1 MNRPQMETEPPGGGR
16 HRMGWAS
23 AHALDLD
30 RKGLVLVLLATL
42 GLQLAAGVGMSYAAG
57 FEAVRQV
64 LDRFSWPWLLGVAGS
79 VAVSFGGYVEA
90 YQGTFPVSESWS
102 LPGRHL
108 RALALAGFG
117 GFLAHGATPLD
128 VAALRAGGAGER
140 ESVVRVAAFGG
151 LEYGVM
157 AVGGCAASIAV
168 LVLGL
173 QQPPPSF
180 TLPWAIVPL
189 PGFLVAFWLARRYRR
204 RLLMKHGWRKGL
216 GVFLESIHVVR
227 RLMARPL
234 RRHPAAFGMA
244 VFWAGDACAVWCG
257 LAAFG
262 FRMNV
267 AQLVVGF
274 ATGMVFTRRSIPL
287 AGAGMLAVILPVTI
301 WCSGAPLAVAVPG
314 VFAYH
319 VLTLWLPTPLSLA
332 TLRTLRELMA
342 RPGSARKSWAEEL

>member
-1 MNRPQMETEPPGGGR
+1 
-16 HRMGWAS
+16 MGWAS

-30 RKGLVLVLLATL
+30 RRGLVLVLLATL
-42 GLQLAAGVGMSYAAG
+42 VLQLAAGVGMSYAAG

-64 LDRFSWPWLLGVAGS
+64 LGQFSWPWLLGVAGS

-90 YQGTFPVSESWS
+90 YHGTFPVSEDWS
-102 LPGRHL
+102 LPDRHL

-128 VAALRAGGAGER
+128 VAGLRAGGAGRR
-140 ESVVRVAAFGG
+140 EAAVRVSAFGG

-168 LVLGL
+168 LLLGL
-173 QQPPPSF
+173 QRPPPSF
-180 TLPWAIVPL
+180 TLPWAIIPL
-189 PGFLVAFWLARRYRR
+189 PGFLLGFWLARRYRR
-204 RLLMKHGWRKGL
+204 RLLAKRGWRRAVGI
-216 GVFLESIHVVR
+216 FLESIHLVR
-227 RLMARPL
+227 ELMARPL
-234 RRHPAAFGMA
+234 RRHPAALGMA

-262 FRMNV
+262 FRMNL

-274 ATGMVFTRRSIPL
+274 ATGMVLTRRSIPL
-287 AGAGMLAVILPVTI
+287 AGAGMLAVILPVTL
-301 WCSGAPLAVAVPG
+301 WCSGAPVAVAVPG

-319 VLTLWLPTPLSLA
+319 VLTLWLPTPLSLV
-332 TLRTLRELMA
+332 TLRTLREVVASPEAA
-342 RPGSARKSWAEEL
+342 RLSGAEEL